1 MKILCFCMVCSSS
14 NVLFFSWAKLDDS
27 NVPSSTTGEGK
38 RSHRSLSIQ
47 LKQMIS
53 LCTHTLFG
61 RAQCYWNQSCIQ
73 LVHPALEVNFQEPQG
88 RMTSMAFIE
97 GRPSA
102 RLGATISYSDSE
114 LTDQRCESGRVPSAA
129 GMVQVIA
136 RNGFTLPL
144 ETD

>member
-1 MKILCFCMVCSSS
+1 MPDYALSAECVRCNYAVSAAAKKANWHNANVDLGHIGKMKILCFCMVCSSS

-61 RAQCYWNQSCIQ
+61 RAQCY
-73 LVHPALEVNFQEPQG
+73 
-88 RMTSMAFIE
+88 
-97 GRPSA
+97 
-102 RLGATISYSDSE
+102 
-114 LTDQRCESGRVPSAA
+114 
-129 GMVQVIA
+129 
-136 RNGFTLPL
+136 
-144 ETD
+144 